1 MQEGPH
7 LLDQM
12 LYLPMMLQL
21 RTLSIDHISVCSKA
35 RYLPNIDRIN
45 IMKRTMIS
53 ARMLNLIDVT
63 CNDEESEKDSDKVF
77 NLQCEHR

>member
-1 MQEGPH
+1 VQEGLH

-21 RTLSIDHISVCSKA
+21 HTLSIDHISVCSKA
-35 RYLPNIDRIN
+35 RYLLNIDKIK
-45 IMKRTMIS
+45 IMKKTIIS
-53 ARMLNLIDVT
+53 ASMLNLIDVT
-63 CNDEESEKDSDKVF
+63 CNDEKSEADSDKVF